1 MIMVFQ
7 DYKIEGDNITISKKE
22 LQEAH
27 DHFCKVADKFKP
39 RKNKEFDPRYAL
51 YLGKARTQYRIDE
64 KIFKTK
70 EKFLEALKDFSFKV
84 VPIR

>member
-1 MIMVFQ
+1 MILQ
-7 DYKIEGDNITISKKE
+7 DYKIDRDNITISKKE

-51 YLGKARTQYRIDE
+51 YLGKAELLNDFLKMFEPID
-64 KIFKTK
+64 F
-70 EKFLEALKDFSFKV
+70 V
-84 VPIR
+84 